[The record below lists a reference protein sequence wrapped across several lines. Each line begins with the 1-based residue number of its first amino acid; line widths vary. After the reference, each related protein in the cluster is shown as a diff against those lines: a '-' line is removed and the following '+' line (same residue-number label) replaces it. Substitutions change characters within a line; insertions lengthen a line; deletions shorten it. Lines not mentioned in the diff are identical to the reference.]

1 MNNITC
7 FPFFYHIKTLN
18 KSVFIRLLTVFIVLV
33 LTCLLSAEAQSGSN
47 AGNIKADPA
56 VRERLHM
63 DFGWRF
69 ALGHAWDT
77 DKDFNHG
84 TSYFSF
90 YTKTGYG
97 DGPAAPDFDDRGW
110 RILDLPHDWAVELHF
125 DSTGGHSH
133 GYRAIGRN
141 FPENSIGWYRKSF
154 FIPESDLGKRISIQ
168 FDGVH
173 RNSRVFVNGFYLGEE
188 HSGYYP
194 FEYDVTDYLNYGGDN
209 VVAVRADAT
218 MEEGWFYE
226 GAGIYRHVW
235 LLKTGPLHVARY
247 GTFVTSEIKGDGA
260 LVTVRT
266 TIANESTVA
275 ANFSLGQSVYDS
287 GGKLVDNKI
296 IENLSLAPFEQK
308 EYLTVFSISDPRL
321 WSVETPYLHKLVT
334 SVIVNGKLADRY
346 ETTFGIR
353 TIRFDPNEGFFLNGK
368 HVKLKGTNN
377 HQDHAGVGTA
387 IPDALQ
393 EYRIA
398 RLKEM
403 GSNAYRCSH
412 NPPTPELLDVCD
424 RHGMMVIDENR
435 LMGSNRE
442 HLEKLETLIMRDRNH
457 PSVIVWSLG
466 NEEWAIEGNPK
477 GARIAST
484 MQAMAKSLD
493 TSRAITVASSG
504 GWGQGVSTVIEVM
517 GFNYIF
523 NGDIDRHH
531 AEFPDQPG
539 IGTEESTSLP
549 TRGIYFDN
557 IAQAHISQSDR
568 GPSGRGIEKGFK
580 FYAERNWLSGLFF
593 WTGFDYR
600 GEPNP
605 FGWPQV
611 GSQFGIM
618 DQCGFPKDIFYYLKA
633 WWTDEPVLHLFPHW
647 NWQDKGENE
656 ISIWA
661 YSNCDEVELFVNN
674 KSMGRKAM
682 PLYGHLEWTVSY
694 ESGLLMA
701 KGYKNGKQI
710 ITEKVETTGEPSVI
724 ELIPDRRVIKADG
737 EDVTVITVLVTDN
750 EGRAVPD
757 AGNEITFTL
766 KGPGKIIGVGNGN
779 PSSHEPDRY
788 IDRVERIRITNLKR
802 SVVES
807 IKNRKEVSFEYDDSN
822 WPAAFE
828 TEGFESRILQDTAKI
843 TAIRGSFT
851 MDEIREGAKVTLF
864 AKSLCREQS
873 VYINGYLI
881 AENVMQDQPG
891 QAYIIDHSILRKGK
905 NVYAVIGP
913 PPVKRNQWE
922 YLNTDP
928 GIIQIITPSEPW
940 KRKLFNGLAQI
951 IVQSEK
957 KPGEIILGAKSNGL
971 ESTVLT
977 IRSEPV
983 QLRPA
988 LPDVY

>member
-1 MNNITC
+1 MNKI
-7 FPFFYHIKTLN
+7 FHGPGIHYIKTLN
-18 KSVFIRLLTVFIVLV
+18 KSAFLRLITVYMVCV
-33 LTCLLSAEAQSGSN
+33 LTGLSSVKTQLKNTESDIAL
-47 AGNIKADPA
+47 IPA
-56 VRERLHM
+56 ARERLLM

-77 DKDFNHG
+77 DNDFNHG
-84 TSYFSF
+84 TGYFSF
-90 YTKTGYG
+90 YTKTGFG
-97 DGPAAPDFDDRGW
+97 DGPAAPEFDDRSW
-110 RILDLPHDWAVELHF
+110 RKLDLPHDWAVELPF
-125 DSTGGHSH
+125 DRAGGHSH
-133 GYRAIGRN
+133 GYIAIGRN
-141 FPENSIGWYRKSF
+141 FPENSTGWYRKSF
-154 FIPESDLGKRISIQ
+154 FIPESDLGRRISIQ

-194 FEYDVTDYLNYGGDN
+194 FEYDITDYLNYGGDN

-235 LLKTGPLHVARY
+235 LLKTGSLHVATY
-247 GTFVTSEIKGDGA
+247 GTFVTSEIKGDA
-260 LVTVRT
+260 AIVTART
-266 TIANESTVA
+266 TIVNEDRVT

-287 GGKLVDNKI
+287 GGKQLDNKI
-296 IENLSLAPFEQK
+296 IDNLSLAPFEEK
-308 EYLTVFSISDPRL
+308 EYVIVFPISGPML
-321 WSVETPYLHKLVT
+321 WSVETPYLYKLVT
-334 SVIVNGKLADRY
+334 SVLVNGNEADSY

-393 EYRIA
+393 EYRIV

-412 NPPTPELLDVCD
+412 NPPTPELLDACD
-424 RHGMMVIDENR
+424 RLGMLVIDENR

-442 HLEKLETLIMRDRNH
+442 HLEKLKTLIMRDRNH
-457 PSVIVWSLG
+457 PSVVVWSLG

-477 GARIAST
+477 GARITST
-484 MQAMAKSLD
+484 MQAKAKSLD

-504 GWGQGVSTVIEVM
+504 GWGEGVSTVTDVM

-531 AEFPDQPG
+531 ADFPDQPA

-549 TRGIYFDN
+549 TRGIYYDN
-557 IAQAHISQSDR
+557 RAQAHVSQSDR
-568 GPSGRGIEKGFK
+568 GPSRRGIEKGFK
-580 FYAERNWLSGLFF
+580 FYAERPWLSGLFF

-611 GSQFGIM
+611 GAQFGIM

-633 WWTDEPVLHLFPHW
+633 WWTDKPVLHLLPHW
-647 NWQDKGENE
+647 NWQDKGEHE
-656 ISIWA
+656 INVWA
-661 YSNCDEVELFVNN
+661 YSNCDEVELFLNN
-674 KSMGRKAM
+674 KSLGRKTV
-682 PLYGHLEWTVSY
+682 PEFSHLEWTVNY
-694 ESGLLMA
+694 EPGVLTA
-701 KGYKNGKQI
+701 KGYRDGKQI
-710 ITEKVETTGEPSVI
+710 VTERKETTGEASAVS
-724 ELIPDRRVIKADG
+724 LIPHRRTIKADG
-737 EDVTVITVLVTDN
+737 EDVSVITVLVKDN
-750 EGRAVPD
+750 KGRAIPD
-757 AGNEITFTL
+757 AGNEITFL
-766 KGPGKIIGVGNGN
+766 LDGPGKIIGVGNGN

-788 IDRVERIRITNLKR
+788 IDKLERIQITNLKR

-807 IKNRKEVSFEYDDSN
+807 ITDRKEVTFEYDDSD

-828 TEGFESRILQDTAKI
+828 TEGFESRTAQDTAI
-843 TAIRGSFT
+843 LTAIRGSF
-851 MDEIREGAKVTLF
+851 DLDDIRKDAKVTLF
-864 AKSLCREQS
+864 AKSLCQEQY
-873 VYINGYLI
+873 VYVNGHLI
-881 AENVMQDQPG
+881 ADNVMRDQPD
-891 QAYIIDHSILRKGK
+891 QEYILDHSILRKGK

-913 PPVKRNQWE
+913 PLLKRNQWE

-928 GIIQIITPSEPW
+928 GIIQVITPSEHW
-940 KRKLFNGLAQI
+940 KRRLFNGLAQV

-957 KPGEIILGAKSNGL
+957 KPGEIILTAKSNGL
-971 ESTVLT
+971 ESAV
-977 IRSEPV
+977 IKIQSEYV

-988 LPDVY
+988 LPDID